1 MKFKLYETL
10 GLNRNDDPSQQE
22 IKKAYHKKA
31 LKHHPDK
38 NPNNK
43 DNEIL
48 FKEISNAYTILSD
61 ENKKRSYD
69 NLGDDNYQEG
79 NQNDMN
85 PEDIFQHFFGNNN
98 NPFGGPFSSSFNFDF
113 NRKQNKKCS
122 NITKMIN
129 ATLEDVYNGIDSTMK
144 INVKNNCLNCIKICN
159 ECDGRGVTQILRN
172 LGLMQQIIQK
182 TCDKCRGK
190 GEIIELNKSCK
201 KCNGEGTYINEHNA
215 NLKISAGFPNN
226 YKTSFKGLGE
236 QPKSKNEIPGDL
248 IIQVNVS
255 ENKYFKRDINN
266 LYYTYNI
273 NYLDSI
279 LGKNIEIPYFNENIK
294 LNTKSY
300 GIILHKNEYTIKNK
314 GLPIFNKENN
324 YGNLIIKF
332 EINPVKLKENINEN
346 DINSFK
352 EHFNKLIIN

>member
-1 MKFKLYETL
+1 MTFKLYEIL
-10 GLNRNDDPSQQE
+10 GLNKNNNPSQQE

-61 ENKKRSYD
+61 ENKKRTYD

-98 NPFGGPFSSSFNFDF
+98 SPFGSAFTSSFNFEF
-113 NRKQNKKCS
+113 NRKQNRKCS
-122 NITKMIN
+122 NITKTIN
-129 ATLEDVYNGIDSTMK
+129 VTLEDVYNGIDSTIK
-144 INVKNNCLNCIKICN
+144 INVKNNCLNCINICK
-159 ECDGRGVTQILRN
+159 ECDGKGVIQTMRS
-172 LGLMQQIIQK
+172 LGIMQQIIQK
-182 TCDKCRGK
+182 TCDRCRGK
-190 GEIIELNKSCK
+190 GEIIELNKHCK

-236 QPKSKNEIPGDL
+236 QPKSKNDIPGDL
-248 IIQVNVS
+248 IIQINILD
-255 ENKYFKRDINN
+255 NKYFKRDNN
-266 LYYTYNI
+266 DLYYTYKI

-279 LGKNIEIPYFNENIK
+279 FGKIIEIPYFNENIK
-294 LNTKSY
+294 LNTKNY
-300 GIILHKNEYTIKNK
+300 GIILHKNEYTIKDK
-314 GLPIFNKENN
+314 GLPIFNKRNN

-332 EINPVKLKENINEN
+332 EINNIEFKKNIKEN
-346 DINSFK
+346 DIEEFK
-352 EHFNKLIIN
+352 NLFKKLIID

>member
-1 MKFKLYETL
+1 MTFKLYEIL
-10 GLNRNDDPSQQE
+10 GLNKNNNPSQQE

-61 ENKKRSYD
+61 ENKKRTYD

-98 NPFGGPFSSSFNFDF
+98 SPFGSAFTSSFNFEF
-113 NRKQNKKCS
+113 NRKHNRKCS
-122 NITKMIN
+122 NITKTIN
-129 ATLEDVYNGIDSTMK
+129 VTLEDVYNGIDSTIK
-144 INVKNNCLNCIKICN
+144 INVKNNCLNCINICN
-159 ECDGRGVTQILRN
+159 ECDGKGVIQTMRS
-172 LGLMQQIIQK
+172 LGIMQQIIQK
-182 TCDKCRGK
+182 TCDRCRGK
-190 GEIIELNKSCK
+190 GEIIELNKHCK

-236 QPKSKNEIPGDL
+236 QPKSKNDIPGDL
-248 IIQVNVS
+248 IIQINILD
-255 ENKYFKRDINN
+255 NKYFKRDNN
-266 LYYTYNI
+266 DLYYTYKI

-279 LGKNIEIPYFNENIK
+279 FGKIIEIPYFNENIK
-294 LNTKSY
+294 LNTKNY
-300 GIILHKNEYTIKNK
+300 GIILHKNEYTIKDK
-314 GLPIFNKENN
+314 GLPIFNKRNN

-332 EINPVKLKENINEN
+332 EINNIELKKNIKEN
-346 DINSFK
+346 DIEEFK
-352 EHFNKLIIN
+352 NLFKKLIID